1 MSSSSPRVRAPLLR
15 QQWDR
20 LRRLVIFVM
29 LTLCSP
35 LLWAKDSLQKCD
47 SQLAPGSKC
56 RIDINAL
63 HPTQPGIGLLQVD
76 EEVQKLKE
84 KGAKKLWKYAQKKR
98 IPVVIGPDGTYWLV
112 DRHHLTRS
120 LWTLGMR
127 EVPVEIEAVLSD
139 KASFWPQMRAHHWA
153 WLKDEQGQAITPEQ
167 LPRHIALLP
176 DYPYRSLAGY
186 AEDAGLFR
194 KRGQIY
200 FIEFAWAQYLGE
212 KLKWRPVTRDNLPTL
227 LKASEILACLPEAAT
242 LPGYPG
248 AECQ

>member
-1 MSSSSPRVRAPLLR
+1 M
-15 QQWDR
+15 Q
-20 LRRLVIFVM
+20 
-29 LTLCSP
+29 
-35 LLWAKDSLQKCD
+35 
-47 SQLAPGSKC
+47 
-56 RIDINAL
+56 
-63 HPTQPGIGLLQVD
+63 
-76 EEVQKLKE
+76 
-84 KGAKKLWKYAQKKR
+84 
-98 IPVVIGPDGTYWLV
+98 
-112 DRHHLTRS
+112 
-120 LWTLGMR
+120 
-127 EVPVEIEAVLSD
+127 
-139 KASFWPQMRAHHWA
+139 AHHWA
-153 WLKDEQGQAITPEQ
+153 WLKDEQGQAIRPEQ

-194 KRGQIY
+194 KQGQIY